1 MRNWGC
7 SFCLT
12 SVVGAFWAL
21 GVEAA
26 DYRRHDGVHRIEKEA
41 QITQAAGL
49 GRRAEAQCATSMKL
63 CPSSLD
69 GGCCPENYDCAKE
82 SCQATTKGPSTC
94 GTKIGW
100 HVCAP
105 VYGGGCC
112 PDGYLCETADNCVPP
127 SGSAYTYDC
136 PASQY
141 LCPSSLS
148 YGCCPNG
155 MACGVNQCY
164 SSDPVTVTSTMVITT
179 TIRGERTTY
188 RTTAVTVETP
198 TAPTALP
205 TVNAGE
211 DNDQAVLKYFPSS
224 IPKVSPTSSSDDDN
238 GDKGGLSTGALAGII
253 AGSVAFLII
262 VLVAAF
268 IIIRHLNKVVAA
280 VATPKT
286 SDRSNGSNSQSR
298 QTRQYKT
305 ADSAVDELSIDPLIH
320 PSLIPPRPQN
330 PGPDSAAT
338 SPFGLASADHSS
350 NEPTPGGNG
359 YHAVPGS
366 GNTSRHASFD
376 AMGNRDDY
384 FSAVAA
390 GEQHRM
396 GHISRLTGSTRNRS
410 SIDSHG
416 TYTHVRNYSNA
427 SEGSDGSP
435 GVMAGAHP
443 TAELEAT
450 PYVPELPSSPSSVVF
465 PRDERRRSS
474 GSIASVPSRPPVAQ
488 RQSGGPRI
496 RSDSLGQSNLS
507 IVNEE
512 MHGFYGPS
520 EHLVGQT
527 DSHRPGTRGS
537 GNRQP
542 NAPMEHPRPVAEE
555 P

>member
-1 MRNWGC
+1 
-7 SFCLT
+7 
-12 SVVGAFWAL
+12 
-21 GVEAA
+21 
-26 DYRRHDGVHRIEKEA
+26 
-41 QITQAAGL
+41 
-49 GRRAEAQCATSMKL
+49 
-63 CPSSLD
+63 
-69 GGCCPENYDCAKE
+69 
-82 SCQATTKGPSTC
+82 
-94 GTKIGW
+94 
-100 HVCAP
+100 
-105 VYGGGCC
+105 
-112 PDGYLCETADNCVPP
+112 
-127 SGSAYTYDC
+127 
-136 PASQY
+136 
-141 LCPSSLS
+141 
-148 YGCCPNG
+148 
-155 MACGVNQCY
+155 
-164 SSDPVTVTSTMVITT
+164 
-179 TIRGERTTY
+179 
-188 RTTAVTVETP
+188 
-198 TAPTALP
+198 
-205 TVNAGE
+205 
-211 DNDQAVLKYFPSS
+211 
-224 IPKVSPTSSSDDDN
+224 
-238 GDKGGLSTGALAGII
+238 LAGII

-396 GHISRLTGSTRNRS
+396 SHISRLTGSTRNRS
-410 SIDSHG
+410 STDSHG

>member
-7 SFCLT
+7 SVCLT
-12 SVVGAFWAL
+12 SAVGAFWAL

-41 QITQAAGL
+41 QITQAPGL
-49 GRRAEAQCATSMKL
+49 ARRAEAQCAT
-63 CPSSLD
+63 
-69 GGCCPENYDCAKE
+69 
-82 SCQATTKGPSTC
+82 T
-94 GTKIGW
+94 
-100 HVCAP
+100 
-105 VYGGGCC
+105 
-112 PDGYLCETADNCVPP
+112 
-127 SGSAYTYDC
+127 
-136 PASQY
+136 
-141 LCPSSLS
+141 
-148 YGCCPNG
+148 
-155 MACGVNQCY
+155 
-164 SSDPVTVTSTMVITT
+164 
-179 TIRGERTTY
+179 
-188 RTTAVTVETP
+188 VTVETP

-224 IPKVSPTSSSDDDN
+224 IPKVSPTSLSDDDN

-286 SDRSNGSNSQSR
+286 SDKSNGSNSQPR
-298 QTRQYKT
+298 QTRGYKT
-305 ADSAVDELSIDPLIH
+305 ADSAIDELSIDPLIH
-320 PSLIPPRPQN
+320 PSLIPPRPRN

-338 SPFGLASADHSS
+338 SPFGLASAEHSS

-376 AMGNRDDY
+376 AVGNRDDY

-390 GEQHRM
+390 GEQHQM
-396 GHISRLTGSTRNRS
+396 SHISRLTGSTRNRS
-410 SIDSHG
+410 STDSHG

-435 GVMAGAHP
+435 GVMIGAHP

-542 NAPMEHPRPVAEE
+542 NAPMEPPRPVAEE